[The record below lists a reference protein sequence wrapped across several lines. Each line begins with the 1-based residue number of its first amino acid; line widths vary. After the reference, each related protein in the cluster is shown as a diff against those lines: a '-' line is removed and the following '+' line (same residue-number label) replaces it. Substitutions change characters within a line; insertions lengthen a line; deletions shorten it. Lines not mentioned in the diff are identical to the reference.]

1 MAGTGSARAH
11 NMKRPMSAMTRGL
24 LMIACL
30 LTAGSATAKD
40 PQEHERAPAQA
51 DNARK
56 RLTLTVRLVAS
67 ADAERILRE
76 LKGENLAE
84 NQTRVALRRNASDRD
99 VPAGAGDVA
108 PDAQHYR
115 TKRRVGTHHDVNEQ
129 ALHVQDGQRAFIRV
143 GQSIP
148 HLTTIR
154 RFSGVAPT
162 VSQGVE
168 FQNVTTGFDVLPR
181 LRGDRVHLTIV
192 PRIASLTDLSTG
204 LTGTPEV
211 ASTAVVKLGEWI
223 DLGLIVGNGDEA
235 RRAIF
240 ESVESTAGER
250 RTILLKVE

>member
-1 MAGTGSARAH
+1 
-11 NMKRPMSAMTRGL
+11 MKRPMSAMARSL
-24 LMIACL
+24 LTIACL
-30 LTAGSATAKD
+30 LTAGSAMAKD
-40 PQEHERAPAQA
+40 PQEHEHASAQA
-51 DNARK
+51 DNARQ

-76 LKGENLAE
+76 LKGEHRAE
-84 NQTRVALRRNASDRD
+84 NQTRIALRRNASGREA
-99 VPAGAGDVA
+99 PAGAGDAA
-108 PDAQHYR
+108 PDAQYYR
-115 TKRRVGTHHDVNEQ
+115 TKRRTGTHPDVNEQ

-143 GQSIP
+143 GQSVP

-162 VSQGVE
+162 ASQGVE

-192 PRIASLTDLSTG
+192 PRIVSFTDLSAG
-204 LTGTPEV
+204 LTGAPEV

-223 DLGLIVGNGDEA
+223 DLGPIVGNGDEV
-235 RRAIF
+235 RRTIF